1 MLMLFL
7 IKIAPLSIKRRI
19 PVNMLIQILGQNI
32 MQIPRSIYCVS
43 LSHIVI
49 LGVLI
54 IYSSSIFAKGLE
66 PKGIFS
72 FVLEND
78 VFYGEDQDYTNG
90 VKFIWIPDENSQ
102 TPEWAL
108 NSARF
113 IPWFPQAGKVQHGYA
128 FGQSMFTPSDIT
140 IVDPPEGERPYA
152 GWLYAAIGLASEKNQ
167 QLDQV
172 SLMIGVI
179 GPAAL
184 AQETQTFVHDVTG
197 SDKPMGWDT
206 QLSNEIGLVISHKH
220 SWREL
225 LSYDLLHNK
234 IDVSPYVGTALG
246 NVFTYANA
254 GFTLRYGKDLPN
266 DYDPPRLQPGMPSGA
281 DFSLNSPH
289 LGWYLFAGV
298 EGRAVVRNIFLD
310 GNSFVDSRS
319 VEKFP
324 FVGDF
329 QFGFVIDWKNIRLS
343 YTHVLRT
350 EEYRTQQVNNDF
362 GALTIGVKF

>member
-1 MLMLFL
+1 
-7 IKIAPLSIKRRI
+7 
-19 PVNMLIQILGQNI
+19 
-32 MQIPRSIYCVS
+32 MQISRSISCVS

-49 LGVLI
+49 SCVLI
-54 IYSSSIFAKGLE
+54 IYSSSSFAKGLE

-78 VFYGEDQDYTNG
+78 VFYGKDQDYTNG
-90 VKFIWIPDENSQ
+90 VKFIWIPDENTH

-108 NSARF
+108 NSARL
-113 IPWFPQAGKVQHGYA
+113 IPWFPQTGRTQHGYA

-152 GWLYAAIGLASEKNQ
+152 GWLYAAIGLASENNQ

-179 GPAAL
+179 GPASL
-184 AQETQTFVHDVTG
+184 AQETQTLVHDVIG

-206 QLSNEIGLVISHKH
+206 QLSNELGVVLSHKH
-220 SWREL
+220 SWREF

-234 IDVSPYVGTALG
+234 IDLSPYIGSTLG

-254 GFTLRYGKDLPN
+254 GLTFRYGKNLPN
-266 DYDPPRLQPGMPSGA
+266 DYGPPRLQPGMPNSA
-281 DFSLNSPH
+281 DFSLASSH
-289 LGWYLFAGV
+289 VGWYLFAGF
-298 EGRAVVRNIFLD
+298 EGRAIARNIFLD
-310 GNSFVDSRS
+310 GNSFVSSRS

-324 FVGDF
+324 FVGDI
-329 QFGFVIDWKNIRLS
+329 QFGFVVDWKNMRLS
-343 YTHVLRT
+343 YTHLLRT
-350 EEYRTQQVNNDF
+350 EEYKTQQSNNDF
-362 GALTIGVKF
+362 GALTVGIKF